1 MASSTALS
9 SSAVVEAGTGV
20 AEPFES
26 IWSGEAVLSGSVSS
40 GRACLVVVET
50 GESAATD
57 GAAEGTALVVVVDVD
72 RDNTVMLGLTE
83 SDFLASVAE
92 APGTGVDDEDDD
104 VVAAA
109 AAAAALA
116 DLEAAK
122 TDAEG
127 VANGVLTLT
136 TGEAVAD
143 RSDPVAAAEGA
154 GKVVKVGF
162 DKLDRLNTFAL
173 RLIGG

>member
-1 MASSTALS
+1 M
-9 SSAVVEAGTGV
+9 
-20 AEPFES
+20 
-26 IWSGEAVLSGSVSS
+26 
-40 GRACLVVVET
+40 VVVET

-83 SDFLASVAE
+83 SDFLASVAGVP
-92 APGTGVDDEDDD
+92 ATGVDDDDD
-104 VVAAA
+104 EVTAA

-162 DKLDRLNTFAL
+162 DKLDRLNTFAF